1 MNREERIQQA
11 EKEFQHRLTDRS
23 TMFIELDNFEKQV
36 LRCML
41 AGLTHPEM
49 VEVLKVKKNTMTYAR
64 HKIKHKL
71 QAKNTAEI
79 ILITQKLGLI

>member
-1 MNREERIQQA
+1 MNREERIQQV
-11 EKEFQHRLTDRS
+11 EREFRDRLSYRYA
-23 TMFIELDNFEKQV
+23 MVVELDNFEKQV

-41 AGLTHPEM
+41 VGLTHPEM

-64 HKIKHKL
+64 HNIKHKL